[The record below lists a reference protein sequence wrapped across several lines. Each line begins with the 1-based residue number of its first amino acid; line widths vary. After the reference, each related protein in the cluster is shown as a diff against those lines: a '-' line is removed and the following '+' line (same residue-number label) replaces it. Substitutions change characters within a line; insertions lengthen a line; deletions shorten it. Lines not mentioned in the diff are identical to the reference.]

1 MSESGH
7 LQLVNENFQP
17 LVSGKL
23 PTVTVVPSNH
33 GRWRGDTRLII
44 HGTLY
49 PVWGW
54 DGEGG
59 GHSPSSSYSL
69 WWIFS
74 LAGSHVL
81 QFFPVSKITDSVNS
95 SIPCEVREEGREGE
109 GVRMYTCRG
118 EAL

>member
-1 MSESGH
+1 MLFLTGSERLTVCEGWH

-17 LVSGKL
+17 LMSGKL

-33 GRWRGDTRLII
+33 GRCRGDTRLII
-44 HGTLY
+44 HWPLY

-54 DGEGG
+54 RGR

-74 LAGSHVL
+74 VAGSHVL
-81 QFFPVSKITDSVNS
+81 HFFPVSKITDSVKS
-95 SIPCEVREEGREGE
+95 SIP
-109 GVRMYTCRG
+109 
-118 EAL
+118 